1 MSLEKNGDS
10 TLVFCP
16 HCGTPQV
23 RLSEELSTQAE
34 QQLRGEPEAVAPAPL
49 DPTATRWD
57 SLIRIC
63 AVTAALLTVFV
74 MLVPPLALVAPAI
87 VLAVYA
93 GRHRLARI
101 TTGLGA
107 SVGLVCG
114 TFLSLGLMLV
124 QTAGLLA
131 LRLGTH
137 GPNEFDAMITRT
149 VLQTK
154 AQMVAQAGPDAALI
168 MDKMLTV
175 PEFRVGL
182 FLTGMGMAVVMLL
195 VLSTLSGAL
204 AGYLRRG
211 VRKG

>member
-1 MSLEKNGDS
+1 MSLLKDGDGA
-10 TLVFCP
+10 LVYCP
-16 HCGTPQV
+16 HCGAPQV
-23 RLSEELSTQAE
+23 RLSEELRTQAD
-34 QQLRGEPEAVAPAPL
+34 QQLSGAPEVVAPAPL
-49 DPTATRWD
+49 DPAATRWD
-57 SLIRIC
+57 NLIRIC

-137 GPNEFDAMITRT
+137 GPNEFDSYFTRA
-149 VLQTK
+149 LIQTK
-154 AQMVAQAGPDAALI
+154 AQMVAQGGADAASM
-168 MDKMLTV
+168 MDRMTAV
-175 PEFRVGL
+175 PEFRVGM
-182 FLTGMGMAVVMLL
+182 FLGMMAMLVAILL
-195 VLSTLSGAL
+195 VFSTLSGAL

-211 VRKG
+211 PRKG